1 MSRFHRISKQLV
13 VGAVAALAA
22 STMLA
27 TVAFAQSPP
36 TPPSR
41 FVGSVRVD
49 GANAAAGTTIEAR
62 IGSTTCGVTTVFTSG
77 SEARYTLDSP
87 ALEPTQNPNCGVEGS
102 VVTFMVGGRQANET
116 GTWRNYQLN
125 TVNLT
130 VTTAATP
137 AATPTRTPGPPTA
150 GTTSGAG
157 EGSTAPIMEMLLV
170 ASALGLAGV
179 GIASRVR
186 KH

>member
-1 MSRFHRISKQLV
+1 MVF
-13 VGAVAALAA
+13 

-49 GANAAAGTTIEAR
+49 GANATAGTTIEAR
-62 IGSTTCGVTTVFTSG
+62 IGATTCGVTTVFAASG
-77 SEARYTLDSP
+77 EARYALDSP
-87 ALEPTQNPNCGVEGS
+87 ALEPTQNPNCGTDGS
-102 VVTFMVGGRQANET
+102 VVTFFVGGRQANET

-130 VTTAATP
+130 VTTQTTP
-137 AATPTRTPGPPTA
+137 TTPGATPTRTPAAPVA
-150 GTTSGAG
+150 GTTGASTSGA
-157 EGSTAPIMEMLLV
+157 SMPLMELMLV
-170 ASALGLAGV
+170 ASALGLVGV
-179 GIASRVR
+179 GIAARVR
-186 KH
+186 K